1 MSLVICSNRDLD
13 ATSRQDSSINDAFSF
28 RNELSSTMKI
38 PANAQVAL
46 QSVKVN
52 VDGRVTVDSSN
63 STFFQYFGKKLNRD
77 GTTAPQINDVTSA
90 PVEVNM
96 ADPEDN
102 RVLELNR
109 SDFANQLRTR
119 IEASTFHPN
128 QKGKVEVEVGTGDD
142 KPYEITYDANNTSTN
157 NRPATMDNFG
167 FESTSFPKHFTF
179 TSNTFQRTR
188 GREGQLPCGGIAPEF
203 PISNASGSNRL
214 VVNLSSATAN
224 ANASQVPWA
233 VGLSRYVADAAA
245 AASDGLFAPE
255 YFAGD
260 MADDY
265 FVPCLGF
272 ADFAVCRNSEDEL
285 VLLHAIWD
293 ENLEGLTMHEVDYW
307 NNSNGSVFNKGGDR
321 FDLTGQD
328 YDKVEIQVNGED
340 VAAFLHHRGDDE
352 NHLITE
358 FATNA
363 SQSTFFK
370 PVNQACWC
378 LHPVIGVDFLRGNSS
393 DIEANLSC
401 TAEIEHFNGLE
412 ITGYDAKVRGKGGW
426 YESLEGTNGIAQ
438 CMELEQRP
446 WNVKELREATDYE
459 NVSYNA
465 SDDIDYNHALIL
477 TESEI
482 YPGTNGANA
491 RSSLGFERSVID
503 NPTLNGSSKAKFTST
518 TQPDLSSTQAL
529 FVRLN
534 NVGQQCTNARMK
546 NKSTI
551 IAHLPRFD
559 NALSTGRL
567 HFEPNN
573 LIFLDLNNPNP
584 IHVNEFQISFCYVNE
599 QFAKILTGQSIA
611 CLMFR
616 EKPK

>member
-63 STFFQYFGKKLNRD
+63 STFFQYFGKKLDLD
-77 GTTAPQINDVTSA
+77 GTTAPQINDVTSQ

-96 ADPEDN
+96 VDPEDG
-102 RVLELNR
+102 RVIELNR

-128 QKGKVEVEVGTGDD
+128 QKGKVEVEVDTGDT
-142 KPYEITYDANNTSTN
+142 KPYKITYDSKNTSTN
-157 NRPATMDNFG
+157 NRPATMENFG
-167 FESTSFPKHFTF
+167 WAAQAADDPQFTF
-179 TSNTFQRTR
+179 TSNKFTRTSK
-188 GREGQLPCGGIAPEF
+188 REGSVPCVGIAPQF

-224 ANASQVPWA
+224 ANASGVPWA
-233 VGLSRYVADAAA
+233 VGLSRYVDDQS
-245 AASDGLFAPE
+245 AASGGLFAPQ

-260 MADDY
+260 MGDEY
-265 FVPCLGF
+265 FVDCLGF

-285 VLLHAIWD
+285 VLLHAVWD
-293 ENLEGLTMHEVDYW
+293 DDHEGLVMEEVQYW
-307 NNSNGSVFNKGGDR
+307 SNTNGSVFNKGSTR
-321 FDLTGQD
+321 FDLDGED
-328 YDKVEIQVNGED
+328 YSKVEIQVNGED
-340 VAAFLHHRGDDE
+340 VAVYLHANADDE
-352 NHLITE
+352 DHLVC
-358 FATNA
+358 NYVQNG
-363 SQSTFFK
+363 SQNTFFK

-378 LHPVIGVDFLRGNSS
+378 LHPVIGIDFDRSNSS
-393 DIEANLSC
+393 DILANLSC
-401 TAEIEHFNGLE
+401 TAEIEHFNGLA

-426 YESLEGTNGIAQ
+426 YENMEGTNGITQ
-438 CMELEQRP
+438 CEELEQRP
-446 WNVKELREATDYE
+446 WNVIQDREDFAYQ

-465 SDDIDYNHALIL
+465 SDDIDYNHVLIL

-503 NPTLNGSSKAKFTST
+503 NPVTTGSKSVFTST

-534 NVGQQCTNARMK
+534 NVGQQVTNARMK

>member
-1 MSLVICSNRDLD
+1 
-13 ATSRQDSSINDAFSF
+13 
-28 RNELSSTMKI
+28 MKI

-52 VDGRVTVDSSN
+52 VDGRVAVDSSN
-63 STFFQYFGKKLNRD
+63 STFFQYFGQKLNTD
-77 GTTAPQINDVTSA
+77 GTTAPQINDVTSQ

-96 ADPEDN
+96 VDPENDQ
-102 RVLELNR
+102 VVELNR
-109 SDFANQLRTR
+109 SDFANQLRRR

-128 QKGKVEVEVGTGDD
+128 QKGKVEVEVDTGDT
-142 KPYEITYDANNTSTN
+142 KPYKITYDSNNTSTN
-157 NRPATMDNFG
+157 NRPATMENFG
-167 FESTSFPKHFTF
+167 FAGSASFPVDPQFTF
-179 TSNTFQRTR
+179 TSHKFTRTSQ
-188 GREGQLPCGGIAPEF
+188 REGSLPCVGIAPEF

-224 ANASQVPWA
+224 ANASGVPWA
-233 VGLSRYVADAAA
+233 VGLSRYVQDES

-260 MADDY
+260 HPSDY
-265 FVPCLGF
+265 FVECLGF
-272 ADFAVCRNSEDEL
+272 CDFAVCRNSEDEL
-285 VLLHAIWD
+285 VLLHAVWD
-293 ENLEGLTMHEVDYW
+293 SDLEGLSMEEIEYW
-307 NNSNGSVFNKGGDR
+307 NNTNGSVFSGSDR
-321 FDLTGQD
+321 FDLSGGN
-328 YDKVEIQVNGED
+328 YDKVEFQVNGED
-340 VAAFLHHRGDDE
+340 VKAFLHTPDPPPGLKAGAGAAAAVGQ
-352 NHLITE
+352 NFLICD
-358 FATNA
+358 FVSAGPQN
-363 SQSTFFK
+363 TFFK

-378 LHPVIGVDFLRGNSS
+378 LHPVIGIDFDRTNAS
-393 DIEANLSC
+393 DIQANLSC

-412 ITGYDAKVRGKGGW
+412 ITGYDAKTPGKGGW
-426 YESLEGTNGIAQ
+426 YESLEGTNGITQ

-446 WNVKELREATDYE
+446 WNVIQDREDFAYQY
-459 NVSYNA
+459 VGYNA
-465 SDDIDYNHALIL
+465 SDDIDYDHVLIL

-491 RSSLGFERSVID
+491 RSSLGFERAVID
-503 NPTLNGSSKAKFTST
+503 NPVTTGSKSVFTST

-534 NVGQQCTNARMK
+534 NVGQQVTNARMK

-599 QFAKILTGQSIA
+599 QFARILTGQSIA

>member
-63 STFFQYFGKKLNRD
+63 STFFQYFGKKLNLD
-77 GTTAPQINDVTSA
+77 GTTAPQINAVTSH

-96 ADPEDN
+96 VDPEDE

-128 QKGKVEVEVGTGDD
+128 QKGKVQVAVGTGDE
-142 KPYEITYDANNTSTN
+142 KPYEITYDSNNTSTN
-157 NRPATMDNFG
+157 NRPTSMDNFG
-167 FESTSFPKHFTF
+167 FDGFADQPQFTF
-179 TSNTFQRTR
+179 TSNKFTRTS
-188 GREGQLPCGGIAPEF
+188 GREGSLPCVGIAPEF

-224 ANASQVPWA
+224 ANASGVPWA
-233 VGLSRYVADAAA
+233 VGLSRYVQDQS

-265 FVPCLGF
+265 FVECLGF
-272 ADFAVCRNSEDEL
+272 ADFAVCRNSENEL
-285 VLLHAIWD
+285 VVLHAVWD
-293 ENLEGLTMHEVDYW
+293 DDREGLTMEEVDYW

-321 FDLTGQD
+321 FNLSGED
-328 YDKVEIQVNGED
+328 YDKVEIQVKGEN
-340 VAAFLHHRGDDE
+340 VAAFLHANAADE

-378 LHPVIGVDFLRGNSS
+378 LHPVIGIDFLRDNAS
-393 DIEANLSC
+393 DILANLSC
-401 TAEIEHFNGLE
+401 TAEIEHFNGLA

-426 YESLEGTNGIAQ
+426 YENMEGTNGIAQ
-438 CMELEQRP
+438 CMDLEQRP
-446 WNVKELREATDYE
+446 WNVIQTREETDYQ

-465 SDDIDYNHALIL
+465 SDDIDYNHVLIL

-503 NPTLNGSSKAKFTST
+503 NPILNGSSKAKFHST

-534 NVGQQCTNARMK
+534 NVGQQVTNARMK